1 LHLPAQKDTM
11 ATARNTHHT
20 KRNII
25 LICIGILLVAIFS
38 GIWYWNT
45 HKKGI
50 IKKELTDA
58 VNKKTNGL
66 YTIHYGS
73 LDMDE
78 LKGHLVISNI
88 HITYDSLKLDSLM
101 EKKSAAAIVF
111 KIKAD
116 SLIASGIKTPKAL
129 LENEIVGSN
138 LRLVNPT
145 IEIIY
150 TGQGKD
156 SIKHETHKELY
167 EQILGNLKL
176 IKIDTVSILNGQLT
190 TRKFSKKK
198 NDLTASSFFVSLNN
212 VLVDSLSGKDTS
224 RLFFAQQSITQCKAI
239 NWHSEDGLY
248 RYAVKQMTM
257 NTQLK
262 QVTVD
267 TFLLDPLHSEESF
280 MKLHKVQKDRYN
292 FNMHNIKIDG
302 LSFYQLFT
310 NDQFIANKMSLSN
323 SSFKIYRD
331 LNMPHD
337 SSLKVGKYPQ
347 QALMKVKLPLYVP
360 TIALSNCFVEYKEKN
375 KKTEMDGKVQ
385 FHNVNAT
392 LNNVTNMKQKIKGND
407 LMVINISTDFL
418 DKIPFKVKWVMYLM
432 DRVGK
437 FTIDGTIGAFDGPVV
452 NKVTEP
458 MGPARVESGNIQK
471 VKFDFIGSDYNMD
484 GNLFLL
490 YDNLKVSL
498 LNEKDDKLKK
508 KGLQSALAN
517 MFIKNANPMKGKEV
531 RITPVH
537 YERDKTRSVF
547 SMIWKSIF
555 TGVKNNIGL
564 KK

>member
-1 LHLPAQKDTM
+1 LHLPAQKDAMT
-11 ATARNTHHT
+11 TTRNTHT
-20 KRNII
+20 KRNI
-25 LICIGILLVAIFS
+25 LFTCLGILLVAIIA

-45 HKKGI
+45 HKKSI

-58 VNKKTNGL
+58 VNKKTHGL
-66 YTIHYGS
+66 YTIHYGN
-73 LDMDE
+73 LEMDE
-78 LKGHLVISNI
+78 LKGDLSISSI

-111 KIKAD
+111 KITAD
-116 SLIASGIKTPKAL
+116 SLIASGIKTPRAL
-129 LENEIVGSN
+129 LEKEIVGSN
-138 LRLVNPT
+138 LRLVNPI

-150 TGQGKD
+150 TEQGKD
-156 SIKHETHKELY
+156 SLKHETPKELY

-176 IKIDTVSILNGQLT
+176 IKIDTINIMHGQLT
-190 TRKFSKKK
+190 TRKFSKKQK
-198 NDLTASSFFVSLNN
+198 DLIVSDISTNMNN
-212 VLVDSLSGKDTS
+212 VLVDSVSGKDSS
-224 RLFFAQQSITQCKAI
+224 RLFFAQQSITTCKKI
-239 NWHSEDGLY
+239 TWDSEDGLY
-248 RYAVKQMTM
+248 RYAAKQMTM
-257 NTQLK
+257 NTQSK
-262 QVTVD
+262 QLHAD
-267 TFLLDPLHSEESF
+267 TLLLDPLYSEEAF
-280 MKLHKVQKDRYN
+280 MKEHKVQKDRYH
-292 FNMHNIKIDG
+292 FNIHNIKIDG
-302 LSFYQLFT
+302 LNFYQLFT
-310 NDQFIANKMSLSN
+310 KDQFIATKMSTSN

-331 LNMPHD
+331 LTMPHD
-337 SSLKVGKYPQ
+337 SSLKVGRYPQ
-347 QALMKVKLPLYVP
+347 QALMKIKLPLYVP
-360 TIALSNCFVEYKEKN
+360 AITLSNCFVEYKEKN

-385 FHNVNAT
+385 FFNVNAT
-392 LNNVTNMKQKIKGND
+392 LNNVTNMKQKIKVND
-407 LMVINISTDFL
+407 LMVINITTNFL

-432 DRVGK
+432 DRIGK
-437 FTIDGTIGAFDGPVV
+437 FTIDGTIGAFDGPLV

-471 VKFDFIGSDYNMD
+471 VKFDFVGTDYNMD

-498 LNEKDDKLKK
+498 LEEKDDKFKK
-508 KGLQSALAN
+508 KGLQSTLAN